1 MSQLKSYVIPNDIK
15 EIASLKIES
24 QDFQKYKEQM
34 NSSRSKSM
42 LYIQALTSLL
52 HLEELAN
59 SKRVQEFNLDNVKL
73 KLHSSVDCVFKINYE
88 VGEDEHNK
96 EILNN
101 LIKSLTFI
109 PKEHVKHIKNAKK
122 RQRRGNHREVHNR
135 TGWYFRQIIW
145 QR

>member
-59 SKRVQEFNLDNVKL
+59 SKRVQEFNLENVQL
-73 KLHSSVDCVFKINYE
+73 KLHSSVDRVFKINYE
-88 VGEDEHNK
+88 VGKDEHKK
-96 EILNN
+96 EI
-101 LIKSLTFI
+101 I
-109 PKEHVKHIKNAKK
+109 
-122 RQRRGNHREVHNR
+122 
-135 TGWYFRQIIW
+135 
-145 QR
+145 